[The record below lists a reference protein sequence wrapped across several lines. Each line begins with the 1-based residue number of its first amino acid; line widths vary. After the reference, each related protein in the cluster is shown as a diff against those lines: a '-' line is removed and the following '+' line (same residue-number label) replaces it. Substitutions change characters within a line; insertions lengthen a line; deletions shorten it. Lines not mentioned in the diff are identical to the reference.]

1 MTVKPGSIN
10 MGRILR
16 HMAQRT
22 NQSRKVT
29 FYRAPLY
36 VTDDYG
42 VEGGVEAESEIQL
55 PGLPA
60 LIRPALTADYKRQRS
75 GQNIIGAGRV
85 YTANLSTIKGMPNF
99 NQDNNENFNEIEG
112 WDKFIDTSRTIF
124 QAPTSVADNWYGK
137 GMDATYTSDGQTLT
151 ATLGADYNGILYY
164 EPGPTF
170 NTLEADRI
178 TFKIKASG
186 ASNINLVNFKSC
198 TTTITHPGYNDYS
211 TTYAPATLYIPTGSW
226 LTIDVPWTKDIVES
240 GATAASGTSIYKEG
254 TRYNVAVTAGDDFS
268 YIDNLKNFSFSV
280 SGAAS
285 GNTVMFK
292 DIKFYKSLEW
302 SVHSVKE
309 LNDDFNV
316 FNVVRTAGRID
327 SRRRADAS

>member
-36 VTDDYG
+36 TTDDYG
-42 VEGGVEAESEIQL
+42 VEGGVEAEAEIQL

-60 LIRPALTADYKRQRS
+60 LIRPALTADYRRQRS

-112 WDKFIDTSRTIF
+112 WDKFIDTSRVVYKV
-124 QAPTSVADNWYGK
+124 PTSVTTDWSGTGSLA
-137 GMDATYTSDGQTLT
+137 SDGQSLTLT
-151 ATLGADYNGILYY
+151 ASDDGNLLY
-164 EPGPTF
+164 ETSAK
-170 NTLEADRI
+170 NTLEADRLR
-178 TFKIKASG
+178 FKIKGSG
-186 ASNINLVNFKSC
+186 AVELKAVRSYHGGTNSTFRVNWDNTNF
-198 TTTITHPGYNDYS
+198 ILLDDN
-211 TTYAPATLYIPTGSW
+211 W
-226 LTIDVPWTKDIVES
+226 LSIDVPFIS
-240 GATAASGTSIYKEG
+240 GTTNTSIYQTG
-254 TRYNVAVTAGDDFS
+254 IRYDTPVTTGVQFNYAEDLRIFRVEYNADSGDTLQ
-268 YIDNLKNFSFSV
+268 I
-280 SGAAS
+280 
-285 GNTVMFK
+285 K
-292 DIKFYKSLEW
+292 DVEYYKSLEW

>member
-36 VTDDYG
+36 TTDDYG
-42 VEGGVEAESEIQL
+42 VEGGVESESEILL
-55 PGLPA
+55 PSLPA
-60 LIRPALTADYKRQRS
+60 LIRPALTADYRRQRS

-112 WDKFIDTSRTIF
+112 WDKFIDTSRVVYKV
-124 QAPTSVADNWYGK
+124 PTS
-137 GMDATYTSDGQTLT
+137 ATGSWVGTGSLASDGQSLTLT
-151 ATLGADYNGILYY
+151 ASDDGNLLY
-164 EPGPTF
+164 ETSAK
-170 NTLEADRI
+170 NTLEADRLR
-178 TFKIKASG
+178 FKIKGSG
-186 ASNINLVNFKSC
+186 AVELRAVRSYHGGTNSAFRVNWDNTNF
-198 TTTITHPGYNDYS
+198 ILLDDN
-211 TTYAPATLYIPTGSW
+211 W
-226 LTIDVPWTKDIVES
+226 LSIDVPFIS
-240 GATAASGTSIYKEG
+240 GTTNTSIYQTG
-254 TRYNVAVTAGDDFS
+254 TRYDTPVTTGASFNYTDDLRIFRVEYNADSGDTLQ
-268 YIDNLKNFSFSV
+268 I
-280 SGAAS
+280 
-285 GNTVMFK
+285 K
-292 DIKFYKSLEW
+292 DVEYYKSLEW

>member
-10 MGRILR
+10 MARILR
-16 HMAQRT
+16 ALGQRT

-36 VTDDYG
+36 TTDDYG

-60 LIRPALTADYKRQRS
+60 LIRPALTADYRRQRS

-99 NQDNNENFNEIEG
+99 NQDNNSNFNEIEG
-112 WDKFIDTSRTIF
+112 WDKFIDISRTVY
-124 QAPTSVADNWYGK
+124 QVPTSGTGSWSTTAG
-137 GMDATYTSDGQTLT
+137 TLTSDGVALTNTLT
-151 ATLGADYNGILYY
+151 GN
-164 EPGPTF
+164 PTMTF
-170 NTLEADRI
+170 TGVDVNTLEADRI
-178 TFKIKASG
+178 TFKLKGSG
-186 ASNINLVNFKSC
+186 SVSYKHLYVYNSGTATTSALSYRTPFLSPIVLVDN
-198 TTTITHPGYNDYS
+198 
-211 TTYAPATLYIPTGSW
+211 AW
-226 LTIDVPWTKDIVES
+226 LTIDLPWTTDIVES
-240 GATAASGTSIYKEG
+240 GATAASGTSIYQTG
-254 TRYNVAVTAGDDFS
+254 TRTNIEVEAGDTYD
-268 YIDNLKNFSFSV
+268 YTKNLRQVKLLFGGT
-280 SGAAS
+280 SGD
-285 GNTVMFK
+285 TIQIK

>member
-1 MTVKPGSIN
+1 MAVKPGSIN

-36 VTDDYG
+36 ITDDYG

-99 NQDNNENFNEIEG
+99 NQDNNSNFNEIEG
-112 WDKFIDTSRTIF
+112 WDKFIDTSRDIY
-124 QAPTSVADNWYGK
+124 QIPTSVTGSWTGTDCAYS
-137 GMDATYTSDGQTLT
+137 SDGVTIT
-151 ATLGADYNGILYY
+151 VSSSAATI
-164 EPGPTF
+164 EPIFTVSGTQ
-170 NTLEADRI
+170 NVLEADRI
-178 TFKIKASG
+178 TFKLKGSG
-186 ASNINLVNFKSC
+186 GTAQYNKFEVYDTDTTTDNRSEYQLQSNITLP
-198 TTTITHPGYNDYS
+198 TT
-211 TTYAPATLYIPTGSW
+211 SW
-226 LTIDVPWTKDIVES
+226 LTVDVPFISGTTGT
-240 GATAASGTSIYKEG
+240 GATTTYKNGVRYDYDISNGSTFKYTDALKRFQFKFQNSNNNLIY
-254 TRYNVAVTAGDDFS
+254 
-268 YIDNLKNFSFSV
+268 I
-280 SGAAS
+280 
-285 GNTVMFK
+285 K

>member
-10 MGRILR
+10 MARILR
-16 HMAQRT
+16 ALGQRT

-36 VTDDYG
+36 TTDDYG

-60 LIRPALTADYKRQRS
+60 LIRPALTADYRRQRS
-75 GQNIIGAGRV
+75 GQNVIGAGRI

-99 NQDNNENFNEIEG
+99 NQDNNTNFNEIEG
-112 WDKFIDTSRTIF
+112 WDKFIDTSRTVY
-124 QAPTSVADNWYGK
+124 QVPTSGTGSWSTTAG
-137 GMDATYTSDGQTLT
+137 TLTSDGVALTNTLT
-151 ATLGADYNGILYY
+151 GN
-164 EPGPTF
+164 PTMTF
-170 NTLEADRI
+170 TGVDVNTLEADRI
-178 TFKIKASG
+178 TFKLKGSG
-186 ASNINLVNFKSC
+186 SVSYKHLYVYNSGTAATSTLSYRTPFLSPIVLV
-198 TTTITHPGYNDYS
+198 DD
-211 TTYAPATLYIPTGSW
+211 AW
-226 LTIDVPWTKDIVES
+226 LTIDLPWTTDIVES
-240 GATAASGTSIYKEG
+240 GATAASGTSIYQTG
-254 TRYNVAVTAGDDFS
+254 TRTNIEVEAGDTYDYTKNLRQVELLFGGTSGDTLQIKDFK
-268 YIDNLKNFSFSV
+268 L
-280 SGAAS
+280 
-285 GNTVMFK
+285 
-292 DIKFYKSLEW
+292 YKSLEW